1 MGSFLVLLLGEIQR
15 MKKYNI
21 LAASVLISLI
31 WIGIMHFTGI
41 HDVTQIF
48 PLFIFLDVTSMSIL
62 LIGVTMFF
70 EKQEGIIKTL
80 MVSPISKAEY
90 ILAKTFANSI
100 SNIETLIILYV
111 YAKLFKEIN
120 INMVGLFSA
129 VVLVSFFHSLIGF
142 VFTYYSKDFTRL
154 LMWMITYSFVFMTP
168 VLLEQVGMI
177 RNEGMKKIFY
187 VIPTKTSMILLNAST
202 GGIKPWEV
210 YLSVFYLLIISILLY
225 FVVLK
230 KFDEFAIKESG
241 V

>member
-1 MGSFLVLLLGEIQR
+1 MNNFLVLLVGEIQR

-21 LAASVLISLI
+21 LAASLLMSLI
-31 WIGIMHFTGI
+31 WIGVMHFTGVR
-41 HDVTQIF
+41 DVSKIF
-48 PLFIFLDVTSMSIL
+48 PLFIFLDVTSMSML

-80 MVSPISKAEY
+80 LVSPISKVEY

-100 SNIETLIILYV
+100 TNIETLIILYV

-120 INMVGLFSA
+120 VNMIGLFSA
-129 VVLVSFFHSLIGF
+129 VILISFFHSLIGF
-142 VFTYYSKDFTRL
+142 LFTYYSKDFTRL
-154 LMWMITYSFVFMTP
+154 LMWMITYGFVFMVP
-168 VLLEQVGMI
+168 VLFDQVGMI
-177 RNEGMKKIFY
+177 KNEGIKKLFY
-187 VIPTKTSMILLNAST
+187 AIPTKASLLLLNASV

-210 YLSVFYLLIISILLY
+210 YLSSFYLVTISIILY